1 MRPRRRTTAEPVP
14 LTDSAP
20 TPGSDSNRFLAWA
33 RRRRSELRLAARTTV
48 AALLAFAMA
57 HLLHLPQ
64 VYWAVLTAA
73 IVMQANLG
81 GSIKA
86 TIDRLAGTLGGAA
99 WGVIISIAVPHA
111 NAAGL
116 ALALALAVGPTALAA
131 SLKPWL
137 RIAPV
142 TAIIVL
148 MSTQAQQAGP
158 LVYALDRVIEIL
170 LGVAVALAVSLLVLP
185 NRAHAALATAASRAL
200 QVMSELT
207 TVLLPPPAT
216 AADAERLLQLHAR
229 LRRALAGVDVAGD
242 EARRERVG
250 RLTDDPEPEPLRRN
264 LNRLRLDLAMIG
276 RATVEPLP
284 EPVAGRLAAATRDVA
299 AALAAYF
306 SEASLALAERR
317 VAPPRE
323 ACTAALRAYA
333 AVVAE
338 LRKEGLTRDLSAADA
353 GHVFGTGFVLDQ
365 LRRNL
370 RDLAERV
377 DEMAGQP
384 RKSAK

>member
-1 MRPRRRTTAEPVP
+1 LTEDTETPRPDAH
-14 LTDSAP
+14 
-20 TPGSDSNRFLAWA
+20 RFLAWA
-33 RRRRSELRLAARTTV
+33 RRHGSELRLAARTTI
-48 AALLAFAMA
+48 AALLAFAA
-57 HLLHLPQ
+57 GHLLHLPQ

-73 IVMQANLG
+73 IVMQASLG

-86 TIDRLAGTLGGAA
+86 TFDRLAGTLGGAA
-99 WGVIISIAVPHA
+99 WGVIIAIALPHA
-111 NAAGL
+111 GFARL

-148 MSTQAQQAGP
+148 MSTQAQQSGP
-158 LVYALDRVIEIL
+158 FAYALDRVIEIL
-170 LGVAVALAVSLLVLP
+170 LGVAVALAVSLFVLP
-185 NRAHAALATAASRAL
+185 NRAHGALATAASRAL
-200 QVMSELT
+200 QVMSELAT
-207 TVLLPPPAT
+207 MLLPSPGT
-216 AADAERLLQLHAR
+216 AADGEALLQLHAE

-242 EARRERVG
+242 EARRERAG

-264 LNRLRLDLAMIG
+264 LTRLRLDLAMIG

-284 EPVAGRLAAATRDVA
+284 EPVAGRLAAATADVAATLAGYFSA
-299 AALAAYF
+299 AALA
-306 SEASLALAERR
+306 LAARR
-317 VAPPRE
+317 AAPPRE
-323 ACTAALRAYA
+323 ACNAALRAYA
-333 AVVAE
+333 AAVAE
-338 LRKEGLTRDLSAADA
+338 LRKEGLTRDLSAADVR
-353 GHVFGTGFVLDQ
+353 HLFGVAFALDQ

-384 RKSAK
+384 RNRAK

>member
-1 MRPRRRTTAEPVP
+1 MSENAE
-14 LTDSAP
+14 
-20 TPGSDSNRFLAWA
+20 TPGPDANRFLAWA
-33 RRRRSELRLAARTTV
+33 RHHGSELRLAARTTI
-48 AALLAFAMA
+48 AALLAFATA
-57 HLLHLPQ
+57 DLLHMAQ
-64 VYWAVLTAA
+64 IYWAVLTAV

-86 TIDRLAGTLGGAA
+86 TFDRLAGTVGGAA
-99 WGVIISIAVPHA
+99 WGVIIGLALPHA
-111 NAAGL
+111 GALGL
-116 ALALALAVGPTALAA
+116 ALALALAVGPLALAA
-131 SLKPWL
+131 AFKPWL

-158 LVYALDRVIEIL
+158 LAYALDRVIEIL

-185 NRAHAALATAASRAL
+185 NRAHGALATAASRAL
-200 QVMSELT
+200 QIMSELAA
-207 TVLLPPPAT
+207 VLLPHPGT
-216 AADAERLLQLHAR
+216 AADGAILLQLHAK
-229 LRRALAGVDVAGD
+229 LRRALAGVDVAGE

-250 RLTDDPEPEPLRRN
+250 RLTDEPEPEPLRRN

-284 EPVAGRLAAATRDVA
+284 EPVAGRLAGATADVA

-306 SEASLALAERR
+306 SAAGLALAARR
-317 VAPPRE
+317 AAPPRE
-323 ACTAALRAYA
+323 ACSTALRAYA
-333 AVVAE
+333 AVLAE
-338 LRKEGLTRDLSAADA
+338 LRKEGLTRNLSAADA
-353 GHVFGTGFVLDQ
+353 RHLFGIAFVLDQ

>member
-1 MRPRRRTTAEPVP
+1 LSENAE
-14 LTDSAP
+14 
-20 TPGSDSNRFLAWA
+20 TPGPDANRFLAWA
-33 RRRRSELRLAARTTV
+33 RHHGSELRLAARTTI
-48 AALLAFAMA
+48 AALLAFATA
-57 HLLHLPQ
+57 DLLHMAQ
-64 VYWAVLTAA
+64 IYWAVLTAV

-86 TIDRLAGTLGGAA
+86 TFDRLAGTVGGAA
-99 WGVIISIAVPHA
+99 WGVIIGLALPHA
-111 NAAGL
+111 GALGL
-116 ALALALAVGPTALAA
+116 ALALALAVGPLALAA
-131 SLKPWL
+131 AFKPWL

-158 LVYALDRVIEIL
+158 LAYALDRVIEIL

-185 NRAHAALATAASRAL
+185 NRAHGALATAASRAL
-200 QVMSELT
+200 QIMSELAA
-207 TVLLPPPAT
+207 VLLPHPGT
-216 AADAERLLQLHAR
+216 AADGAILLQLHAK
-229 LRRALAGVDVAGD
+229 LRRALAGVDVAGE

-250 RLTDDPEPEPLRRN
+250 RLTDEPEPEPLRRN

-284 EPVAGRLAAATRDVA
+284 EPVAGRLAGATADVA

-306 SEASLALAERR
+306 SAAGLALAARR
-317 VAPPRE
+317 AAPPRE
-323 ACTAALRAYA
+323 ACSTALRAYA
-333 AVVAE
+333 AVLAE
-338 LRKEGLTRDLSAADA
+338 LRKEGLTRNLSAADA
-353 GHVFGTGFVLDQ
+353 RHLFGIAFVLDQ